1 MLSDILVLFILVLL
15 NAFFAASEI
24 ALISL
29 NDTKIKIQADEGD
42 KKAQL
47 LVSLLSEPSKF
58 LATIQIGITLAGFL
72 ASALAAENFSGELVA
87 LIQRTGIAIPEA
99 ILKSGA
105 LLIITIVLSYFTLV
119 LGELV
124 PKRLAMKRPE
134 PIANFVAQPIRI
146 LMIVTN
152 PFVRFLTFSMN
163 VIVSLLGVNP
173 NEEDKAITE
182 EEIRMMVDV
191 GEEKGT
197 IDESEK
203 RMINNIFEFNNKVV
217 TEIMTHRTDIVA
229 VGHDV
234 SLSEIIT
241 LINTEKYSRIPVYEE
256 QIDNIIGIVHAKDIM
271 TFVTQGGEAA
281 DFEVNTIMR
290 KPYFVPFS
298 KRIDILLK
306 EFQQHKTHMAIIID
320 EYGGT
325 EGLATLEDLLEE
337 IVGNIFDEDDEVER
351 EIEHLSDGKWCVS
364 GSADLDEVN
373 ERLGLD
379 LPEDDYE
386 TLGGFFIGQLGHI
399 PEKAQQQSVLY
410 GGASFVVKSLDD
422 RKIGKII
429 ITKLTDDLNDD

>member
-1 MLSDILVLFILVLL
+1 MLSDIMILIILVLV

-29 NDTKIKIQADEGD
+29 NDTKMKIQADEGD
-42 KKAQL
+42 KKAKL

-58 LATIQIGITLAGFL
+58 LATIQIGITLAGFF
-72 ASALAAENFSGELVA
+72 ASALAAENFSGELVN
-87 LIQRTGIAIPEA
+87 LLKSTGLAIPEG
-99 ILKSGA
+99 ILKSGS
-105 LLIITIVLSYFTLV
+105 LLVITIILSYFTLV

-134 PIANFVAQPIRI
+134 PIANFVAKPIQI
-146 LMIVTN
+146 LMYVTN

-163 VIVSLLGVNP
+163 VIVRLLGVNP

-217 TEIMTHRTDIVA
+217 TEIMTHRTDMVA
-229 VGHDV
+229 ISHEA
-234 SLSEIIT
+234 SLEDIIQ
-241 LINTEKYSRIPVYEE
+241 LINTEKYSRVPVYEA
-256 QIDNIIGIVHAKDIM
+256 QIDNIIGILHAKDIM
-271 TFVTQGGEAA
+271 SFVTQGGEVAGF
-281 DFEVNTIMR
+281 DMMQIMR
-290 KPYFVPFS
+290 KPYFIPFS
-298 KRIDILLK
+298 KRIDILLR

-325 EGLATLEDLLEE
+325 EGLVTLEDLLEE

-351 EIEHLSDGKWCVS
+351 EIEILSEGKWCVS
-364 GSADLDEVN
+364 GSADLGEVN
-373 ERLGLD
+373 ERLGLE

-399 PEKAQQQSVLY
+399 PEKAQLQTVSY
-410 GGASFVVKSLDD
+410 GGANFVIKSLDD

-429 ITKLTDDLNDD
+429 ISKVTLE